1 MILDLER
8 ESFKQTP
15 QYKAD
20 FSGVDEMCISMS
32 NWAFLPKKKITTIK
46 KISQMLELQNF
57 YILAITVDAPQQDG
71 GLLAL
76 FPAFSIFVPLRRASV
91 HISAMRRAAIAALLA
106 VVAVASASV
115 CPSSLPG

>member
-1 MILDLER
+1 MKCA
-8 ESFKQTP
+8 S
-15 QYKAD
+15 A
-20 FSGVDEMCISMS
+20 
-32 NWAFLPKKKITTIK
+32 WAIGHSSIHVNEKKKSTTIKKISQMLK